1 MSLIVQK
8 FGGTS
13 VQNVERIKHVAG
25 IVKAEIERVIG
36 LLLLCQLW
44 QVLQIA

>member
-13 VQNVERIKHVAG
+13 VANGDRINAVADRVAKFKKEG
-25 IVKAEIERVIG
+25 HQIIVVVSAM
-36 LLLLCQLW
+36 
-44 QVLQIA
+44 